1 MQAERGTPE
10 SKLCSNLVRT
20 FQSEAAKQRG
30 NGAGGSRTEFALVA
44 DGCKIHG
51 NCNAME
57 EKIELD
63 EQLSFT

>member
-1 MQAERGTPE
+1 M
-10 SKLCSNLVRT
+10 
-20 FQSEAAKQRG
+20 
-30 NGAGGSRTEFALVA
+30 GGSRVDNSLVA
-44 DGCKIHG
+44 DGCKTHG